1 MNSRNLAVF
10 ARFHR
15 YTLSKLLLVLSLC
28 TNGVY
33 AGVTYSPALSGSALD
48 GDTIATVTDTAAI
61 GTKLTGTGKL
71 TVQGTGTLTVDQWQQ
86 FTGGLVVDNG
96 ATVAFNA
103 TKGSGDAGAIIKTSI
118 TVNQGG
124 TLRVLVNSTMSY
136 GPDTPA
142 VYIDG
147 GTISS
152 ESSAGGTFILKEC
165 NFTNGGTVTDTRTG
179 LTGWGGNIALDG
191 RVKVDA
197 GDAVI
202 SGERIV
208 LSSRYQVNA
217 AVPVY
222 THQFHVAEGA
232 TLTIN
237 GALQNVESNTSGV
250 PTDARSLHKSGTGT
264 LILNKPST
272 YKGLTKLVNGTI
284 KLGAD
289 NAIPAT
295 SPVTFGYVEGE
306 TNYKGNID
314 LNGHNQTIVPDNYN
328 SPTATTIRP
337 IGSIY
342 NDTSTLSTLTLNI
355 PSSKT
360 VATDTF
366 SIKGNTKLVVDGGGK
381 LDIIQAQT
389 FTGGTV
395 IKNGKVFIAGAG
407 SEVLN
412 SHKNGVLLNSITI
425 EENGILELKSGGVMG
440 YGRSGENGMPL
451 LYVKGGKIINN
462 CDIHN
467 LLYNVALSNDGIIED
482 TATGKTGWAGNFGLD
497 GTITVTSGTENV
509 IRGEKLMLSSRYT
522 PTVGTTPFNVS
533 ADATLTIDGN
543 LMNPTTTISTDARNL
558 TKSGDGVLIL
568 SGTNNTYKGVTT
580 VSAGELRL
588 DSGNLTDA
596 VSLATSGISVSSGAL
611 LRLSSPV
618 VLTGTNALVSLSSED
633 ALSLDF
639 TLEDLEAA
647 GGTIK
652 FMDDPNKLV
661 IGGTPITLEQ
671 LRSAIPEDLRS
682 FVIPSLNGG
691 VFVSMD
697 QGGVPE
703 PASWLLLLFGLM
715 GLKALKRH
723 NK

>member
-28 TNGVY
+28 ANGVY

-48 GDTIATVTDTAAI
+48 GDTVATVTDTAAI

-71 TVQGTGTLTVDQWQQ
+71 TVQGTGTLTVDKWQQ
-86 FTGGLVVDNG
+86 FTGGLVIDNG

-103 TKGSGDAGAIIKTSI
+103 AKESGDAGAIIKTSI
-118 TVNQGG
+118 TINQGG
-124 TLRVLVNSTMSY
+124 TLKVQANSTMSY
-136 GPDTPA
+136 GPDTP
-142 VYIDG
+142 VVNIDG
-147 GTISS
+147 GSILS
-152 ESSAGGTFILKEC
+152 EHTGTGTFILKEC

-222 THQFHVAEGA
+222 THQFHVADGA

-250 PTDARSLHKSGTGT
+250 PTDARSLHKSGAGT
-264 LILNKPST
+264 MILNQPST
-272 YKGLTKLVNGTI
+272 YRGLTKLVSGTI
-284 KLGAD
+284 RLGVD
-289 NAIPAT
+289 NAIPVT
-295 SPVTFGYVEGE
+295 SPVTFGYTSGE
-306 TNYKGNID
+306 TSYTGNID
-314 LNGHNQTIVPDNYN
+314 LNGHNQTVVPDNYM
-328 SPTATTIRP
+328 STTATTIRP

-342 NDTSTLSTLTLNI
+342 NDTSTLSTLMLNI
-355 PSSKT
+355 PSEKT

-381 LDIIQAQT
+381 LDVIQAQT

-395 IKNGKVFIAGAG
+395 IKNGKVLIAGAG
-407 SEVLN
+407 SEVPN
-412 SHKNGVLLNSITI
+412 SHKNGVLRNFITI

-440 YGRSGENGMPL
+440 YGRSGENGMPIITIN
-451 LYVKGGKIINN
+451 GGQLINN
-462 CDIHN
+462 CDTHN
-467 LLYNVALSNDGIIED
+467 LLYNTTLSNDALIED
-482 TATGKTGWAGNFGLD
+482 TRTGKTGWGGNFGLD

-522 PTVGTTPFNVS
+522 PTVGTTPINVS
-533 ADATLTIDGN
+533 ANAVLTIDGN
-543 LMNPTTTISTDARNL
+543 LMNPTATISTDARNL
-558 TKSGDGVLIL
+558 TKSGDGLLIL
-568 SGTNNTYKGVTT
+568 SGTDNTYKGATT

-588 DSGNLTDA
+588 DSGNLTDPVA
-596 VSLATSGISVSSGAL
+596 LATNGITVSNGASL
-611 LRLSSPV
+611 TLSSPLE
-618 VLTGTNALVSLSSED
+618 LTNPNAIVSLPSAD
-633 ALSLDF
+633 ALNLDF
-639 TLEDLEAA
+639 TFEELQTI
-647 GGTIK
+647 GTIQFLSDASK
-652 FMDDPNKLV
+652 IE
-661 IGGTPITLEQ
+661 IGGSPITLDQ
-671 LRSAIPEDLRS
+671 LKATIPADLQD
-682 FVIPSLNGG
+682 FVIPSIANGITI
-691 VFVSMD
+691 SLD
-697 QGGVPE
+697 TNSVPE
-703 PASWLLLLFGLM
+703 PASWLMLLFGLL
-715 GLKALKRH
+715 GLGALKRR

>member
-1 MNSRNLAVF
+1 MNSRNLAVL

-28 TNGVY
+28 ANGVY
-33 AGVTYSPALSGSALD
+33 AGVTYSPALSGSALS

-71 TVQGTGTLTVDQWQQ
+71 TVQGTGTLTVDKWQQ
-86 FTGGLVVDNG
+86 FTGGLVIDSG

-103 TKGSGDAGAIIKTSI
+103 AKESGDAGAIIKTSI
-118 TVNQGG
+118 TINQGG
-124 TLRVLVNSTMSY
+124 TLKVQANSTMSY
-136 GPDTPA
+136 GPDTP
-142 VYIDG
+142 VVNIDG
-147 GTISS
+147 GSILS
-152 ESSAGGTFILKEC
+152 EHTGTGTFILKEC

-222 THQFHVAEGA
+222 THQFHVADGA

-250 PTDARSLHKSGTGT
+250 PTDARSLHKSGAGT
-264 LILNKPST
+264 MILNQPST
-272 YKGLTKLVNGTI
+272 YRGLTKLVSGTI
-284 KLGAD
+284 RLGVD
-289 NAIPAT
+289 NAIPVT
-295 SPVTFGYVEGE
+295 SPVTFGYTSGE
-306 TNYKGNID
+306 TSYTGNID
-314 LNGHNQTIVPDNYN
+314 LNGHNQTVVPDNYM
-328 SPTATTIRP
+328 STTATTIRP

-342 NDTSTLSTLTLNI
+342 NNESTLSTLTLNI

-366 SIKGNTKLVVDGGGK
+366 SIKGNTKLIVDGGGR
-381 LDIIQAQT
+381 LDVVQAQT

-395 IKNGKVFIAGAG
+395 IKNGKVLIAGAG
-407 SEVLN
+407 SEVPN
-412 SHKNGVLLNSITI
+412 SHKNGVLRNFITI

-440 YGRSGENGMPL
+440 YGRSGENGMPIITIN
-451 LYVKGGKIINN
+451 GGQLINN
-462 CDIHN
+462 CDTHN
-467 LLYNVALSNDGIIED
+467 LLYNTTLSNDALIED
-482 TATGKTGWAGNFGLD
+482 TRTGKTGWGGNFGLD

-522 PTVGTTPFNVS
+522 PTVGTTPINVS
-533 ADATLTIDGN
+533 ANAVLTIDGN
-543 LMNPTTTISTDARNL
+543 LMNPTATISTDARNL
-558 TKSGDGVLIL
+558 TKSGDGLLIL
-568 SGTNNTYKGVTT
+568 SGTDNTYKGATT

-588 DSGNLTDA
+588 DSGNLTDPVA
-596 VSLATSGISVSSGAL
+596 LATNGITVSNGASL
-611 LRLSSPV
+611 TLSSPLE
-618 VLTGTNALVSLSSED
+618 LTNPNAIVSLPSAD
-633 ALSLDF
+633 ALNLDF
-639 TLEDLEAA
+639 TFEELQTI
-647 GGTIK
+647 GTIQFLSDASK
-652 FMDDPNKLV
+652 IE
-661 IGGTPITLEQ
+661 IGGSPITLDQ
-671 LRSAIPEDLRS
+671 LKATIPADLQD
-682 FVIPSLNGG
+682 FVIPSIANGI
-691 VFVSMD
+691 SISLD
-697 QGGVPE
+697 TNSIPE
-703 PASWLLLLFGLM
+703 PASWLLLLFGLI
-715 GLKALKRH
+715 GLSALKRR

>member
-28 TNGVY
+28 ANGVY

-71 TVQGTGTLTVDQWQQ
+71 TVQGTGTLTVDKWQQ
-86 FTGGLVVDNG
+86 FTGGLVIDNG

-103 TKGSGDAGAIIKTSI
+103 AKESGDAGAIIKTSI
-118 TVNQGG
+118 TINQGG
-124 TLRVLVNSTMSY
+124 TLKVQANSTMSY
-136 GPDTPA
+136 GPDTP
-142 VYIDG
+142 VVNIDG
-147 GTISS
+147 GSILS
-152 ESSAGGTFILKEC
+152 EHTGTGTFILKEC

-208 LSSRYQVNA
+208 LSSRFQVNA

-237 GALQNVESNTSGV
+237 GVLQNVESNTSGV
-250 PTDARSLHKSGTGT
+250 PTDARSIHKSGTGT
-264 LILNKPST
+264 LILNQPST
-272 YKGLTKLVNGTI
+272 YRGLTKLVNGTI
-284 KLGAD
+284 KLGVD
-289 NAIPAT
+289 NAIPVT

-314 LNGHNQTIVPDNYN
+314 LNGHNQTIVPDNYM
-328 SPTATTIRP
+328 STTATTIRP

-342 NDTSTLSTLTLNI
+342 NDSSTLSTLTLSI

-381 LDIIQAQT
+381 LDVIQAQT

-395 IKNGKVFIAGAG
+395 IKNGKVLIAGAG
-407 SEVLN
+407 SEVPN
-412 SHKNGVLLNSITI
+412 SYKNGVLRNFITI

-440 YGRSGENGMPL
+440 YGRSGENGMPIITIN
-451 LYVKGGKIINN
+451 GGKLVNN
-462 CDIHN
+462 CDTHN
-467 LLYNVALSNDGIIED
+467 LLYNTTLSNDALIED
-482 TATGKTGWAGNFGLD
+482 TRTGKTGWGGNFGLD

-522 PTVGTTPFNVS
+522 PTVGTTPINVS
-533 ADATLTIDGN
+533 ADAVLTIDGN

-558 TKSGDGVLIL
+558 TKSGDGLLIL
-568 SGTNNTYKGVTT
+568 AGTDNTYKGATT

-588 DSGNLTDA
+588 DSGSLTDPVA
-596 VSLATSGISVSSGAL
+596 LATNGITVSNGGSL
-611 LRLSSPV
+611 TLSSPLE
-618 VLTGTNALVSLSSED
+618 LTNSNAIVSLPSAD
-633 ALSLDF
+633 ALKLDF
-639 TLEDLEAA
+639 TLEELQTI
-647 GGTIK
+647 GTIQFLSDASK
-652 FMDDPNKLV
+652 IE
-661 IGGTPITLEQ
+661 IGGSAITLDQ
-671 LRSAIPEDLRS
+671 LKAAIPADLQGL
-682 FVIPSLNGG
+682 VIPSIANGLTI
-691 VFVSMD
+691 SLD
-697 QGGVPE
+697 TNSVPE
-703 PASWLLLLFGLM
+703 PATWLLLLCGLF
-715 GLKALKRH
+715 GLKALKRR

>member
-28 TNGVY
+28 ANGVY
-33 AGVTYSPALSGSALD
+33 AGVTYSPALSGSALS

-71 TVQGTGTLTVDQWQQ
+71 TVQGTGTLTVDKWQQ
-86 FTGGLVVDNG
+86 FTGGLVIDNG

-103 TKGSGDAGAIIKTSI
+103 AKESGDAGAIIKTSI
-118 TVNQGG
+118 TINQGG
-124 TLRVLVNSTMSY
+124 TLKVQANSTMSY
-136 GPDTPA
+136 GPDTP
-142 VYIDG
+142 VVNIDG
-147 GTISS
+147 GSILS
-152 ESSAGGTFILKEC
+152 EHTGTGTFILKEC

-264 LILNKPST
+264 LILNQPST
-272 YKGLTKLVNGTI
+272 YRGLTKLVSGTI
-284 KLGAD
+284 KLGVD
-289 NAIPAT
+289 NAIPVA
-295 SPVTFGYVEGE
+295 SPVTFGYTSGDS
-306 TNYKGNID
+306 TYTGNID
-314 LNGHNQTIVPDNYN
+314 LNGHNQTIVPDNYM
-328 SPTATTIRP
+328 STTATTIRP

-342 NDTSTLSTLTLNI
+342 NDASALSTLTLSI

-381 LDIIQAQT
+381 LDVIQAQT

-395 IKNGKVFIAGAG
+395 IKNGKVLIAGAG
-407 SEVLN
+407 SEVPN
-412 SHKNGVLLNSITI
+412 SHKNGVLRNFITI
-425 EENGILELKSGGVMG
+425 EENGTLELKSGGVMG
-440 YGRSGENGMPL
+440 YGRSGENGMPIIT
-451 LYVKGGKIINN
+451 VNGGKLVNN
-462 CDIHN
+462 CDTHN
-467 LLYNVALSNDGIIED
+467 LLYNTTLSNNALIED
-482 TATGKTGWAGNFGLD
+482 TRTGKTGWGGNFGLD

-522 PTVGTTPFNVS
+522 PTVGTTPINVS
-533 ADATLTIDGN
+533 ADAVLTIDGN
-543 LMNPTTTISTDARNL
+543 LMNPTATISTDARNL
-558 TKSGDGVLIL
+558 TKSGDGLLIL
-568 SGTNNTYKGVTT
+568 AGTANTYKGATT

-588 DSGNLTDA
+588 DSGNLTDPVA
-596 VSLATSGISVSSGAL
+596 LATNGITVSNGGSL
-611 LRLSSPV
+611 TLSSPLELTNSNAV
-618 VLTGTNALVSLSSED
+618 VNLPSAD

-639 TLEDLEAA
+639 SLEELQAV
-647 GGTIK
+647 GTIQFLSDASK
-652 FMDDPNKLV
+652 IQ
-661 IGGTPITLEQ
+661 IGGSAITLDQ
-671 LRSAIPEDLRS
+671 LKTALPADVRD
-682 FVIPSLNGG
+682 FVIPSIANGITI
-691 VFVSMD
+691 SLD
-697 QGGVPE
+697 TNRVPE
-703 PASWLLLLFGLM
+703 PASWLMLVFGLL
-715 GLKALKRH
+715 GLGALKRR